1 MQTHIVFGDGTFVT
15 LAEMTPD
22 DLVAIFALALCG
34 VGEAIDVLEAAPDR
48 EGWDRAGALNTRR
61 DMQAKVDAFYAE
73 LQRVLAGPLCG
84 CTNGWFITQDEE
96 PQIERCDEC
105 KLIATDEDAAAL
117 PAAQEALR
125 EAQNAAPTTGV
136 EHVCPWALRDP
147 PAGPKLATCG
157 ICNRTWCE
165 ACEPTPSALCP
176 WCHGMGFSKA
186 PVRVKV
192 WELPDLAGHN
202 ADGELLP
209 SADPDTDPETI
220 LIAFCAWGGTTLTY
234 NHKDRLGVDFEH
246 GGWFVTHIPSGRQWS
261 VVDASGGDSVDGFSF
276 ERVSDG
282 DDLADEEVGG

>member
-192 WELPDLAGHN
+192 WEAARPRGPQRRRRAAAVGRPRHRPGD
-202 ADGELLP
+202 
-209 SADPDTDPETI
+209 DPHRV
-220 LIAFCAWGGTTLTY
+220 L
-234 NHKDRLGVDFEH
+234 RLGRHDADLQPQGPA
-246 GGWFVTHIPSGRQWS
+246 GGRLRAWRLVRHAHPERPPVVRRRRQRRRLRRRLQLR
-261 VVDASGGDSVDGFSF
+261 A
-276 ERVSDG
+276 RQRR
-282 DDLADEEVGG
+282 